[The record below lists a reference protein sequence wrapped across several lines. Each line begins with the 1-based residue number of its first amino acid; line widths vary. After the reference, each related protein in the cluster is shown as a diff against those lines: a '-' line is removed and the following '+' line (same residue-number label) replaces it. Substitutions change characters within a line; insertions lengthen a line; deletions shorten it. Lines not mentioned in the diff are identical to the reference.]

1 MKVLVLTTSYPR
13 DADDVAGTFV
23 RDSVEALREAGVEIV
38 VVSPARFRHF
48 GIAYGDGIVNN
59 LRAAPWK
66 VVALPL
72 FLIAFARA
80 ARRAAAAK
88 ERRKSGSA
96 NAFHGAA
103 RRLFTIP
110 FP

>member
-1 MKVLVLTTSYPR
+1 M
-13 DADDVAGTFV
+13 
-23 RDSVEALREAGVEIV
+23 EIV

-80 ARRAAAAK
+80 ARRAA
-88 ERRKSGSA
+88 R
-96 NAFHGAA
+96 
-103 RRLFTIP
+103 
-110 FP
+110 